1 MQQITE
7 KLVCQVIKPRTQES
21 HKGSFGRVLTIG
33 GNQYFGGAIIM
44 SASAAVYSG
53 TGLVTCATDPQNFVS
68 LHARLPEAMVVD
80 YRDQQMLAELLPQMD
95 VLVIGPGLGTDATAL
110 AILKFVFSQVQP
122 QQHLIIDGSAI
133 TLVAQQQLTL
143 PSAQIVFTPHQMEW
157 QRLSGLTLAEQTPAN
172 NQAAQQKLAATVI
185 VKSHRT
191 EIYLPGQPAWQNP
204 VGSAAMA
211 TGGMGDC
218 LTGILAGFLA
228 QFSAAPAQSILA
240 AVYTHSAIS
249 DQLAQQQYVTLPTQI
264 IAALPAYMAQ
274 MSQEK

>member
-7 KLVCQVIKPRTQES
+7 TLVRQVIQPRTQES

-33 GNQYFGGAIIM
+33 GNRNFGGAIIM

-53 TGLVTCATDPQNFVS
+53 AGLVTCATDPQNFVS

-80 YRDQQMLAELLPQMD
+80 YQDQDLLSTLIAQMD
-95 VLVIGPGLGTDATAL
+95 TVVIGPGLGTDATAL
-110 AILKFVFSQVQP
+110 EILKFVFTQVRP
-122 QQHLIIDGSAI
+122 QQDLIVDGSAI
-133 TLVAQQQLTL
+133 TLIAQYHL
-143 PSAQIVFTPHQMEW
+143 PLPVAQIVFTPHQMEW
-157 QRLSGLTLAEQTPAN
+157 QRLSGLKIAAQTPAN
-172 NQAAQQKLAATVI
+172 NQAVQQKLGATVI

-191 EIYLPGQPAWQNP
+191 EVYLAAQSTIWQNT

-228 QFSAAPAQSILA
+228 QFSADRGRTILA

-249 DQLAQQQYVTLPTQI
+249 DQLARTQYVTLPTQI
-264 IAALPAYMAQ
+264 IAALPTFMAQ
-274 MSQEK
+274 LAS